1 MLLMK
6 QYSIAWLALGLAC
19 WTAPAASQPKV
30 TVSILP
36 LQSLAAGVMAEIGE
50 PAALIRG
57 AGSPHSFSLRP
68 SDARTLN
75 ASNVV
80 FWVGPDYETFLAK
93 PVAALAGKATV
104 VALIRAPG
112 VKALPAREG
121 GAWESHN
128 HGHSHTHKAGAVELD
143 AHIFLDVDNA
153 KAIVRA
159 MAATLREVDAANGA
173 RYAANAETTI
183 ALLDA
188 LDVEMKNTLAPVAR
202 VPFVVF
208 HDGYQYLEKR
218 YGLNAVGSVTVSPE
232 RAPGARRLGEIR
244 RKIERLKAACV
255 FAEPQFDNAVV
266 GTVLEGSAARRGLL
280 DYIGSDQPPGPD
292 AYFGM
297 MRGLARS
304 LAGCLAG

>member
-1 MLLMK
+1 
-6 QYSIAWLALGLAC
+6 
-19 WTAPAASQPKV
+19 
-30 TVSILP
+30 
-36 LQSLAAGVMAEIGE
+36 
-50 PAALIRG
+50 
-57 AGSPHSFSLRP
+57 
-68 SDARTLN
+68 
-75 ASNVV
+75 
-80 FWVGPDYETFLAK
+80 
-93 PVAALAGKATV
+93 
-104 VALIRAPG
+104 
-112 VKALPAREG
+112 
-121 GAWESHN
+121 
-128 HGHSHTHKAGAVELD
+128 
-143 AHIFLDVDNA
+143 
-153 KAIVRA
+153 
-159 MAATLREVDAANGA
+159 
-173 RYAANAETTI
+173 
-183 ALLDA
+183 
-188 LDVEMKNTLAPVAR
+188 MKNTLAPVAR